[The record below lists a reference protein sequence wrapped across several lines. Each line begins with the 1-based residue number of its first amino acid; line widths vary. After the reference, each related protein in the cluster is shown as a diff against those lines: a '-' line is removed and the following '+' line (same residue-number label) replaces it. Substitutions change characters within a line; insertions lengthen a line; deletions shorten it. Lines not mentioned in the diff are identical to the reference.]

1 VIYTFA
7 AALTIA
13 LGAWL
18 LWRNR
23 SSRPAL
29 AWSVLALGGLFA
41 ALVFVDQA
49 PALSAPA
56 RWCYVVGVVAAI
68 GGGLYGA
75 HRSRRQGGLHK
86 EASGGGVDEG
96 SSRSSDRRS

>member
-1 VIYTFA
+1 MVYVYA

-18 LWRNR
+18 LWSNR

-41 ALVFVDQA
+41 ALVFVDHA

-56 RWCYVVGVVAAI
+56 RWCYVAGVVAAL

-75 HRSRRQGGLHK
+75 HRSRSRNRLQMQHGG
-86 EASGGGVDEG
+86 EGANEESSG
-96 SSRSSDRRS
+96 SSDRRA